1 MKIKKEYKVS
11 FIVEVADRWSH
22 KILKSLQCFPLASL
36 SSFIV
41 TFLLIIISEGSHFAQ
56 SSFMLISYKLALV
69 TSLGIF
75 LFPALHLLTK
85 RVWFKLVGVGLLAL
99 YYYLLP
105 LNILDATIIVRH
117 ILLIFA
123 LIFMYFWA
131 PFMDVSISNK
141 NIWEWTQNILLILL
155 AMILL
160 SFAFYA
166 IFFITMYALKELFGI
181 SLATVRY
188 VQVAIAI
195 VGLFSV
201 NYFLAHLPKYI
212 VLVQTNR
219 YANIGMVFT
228 KYILTPVFLIYF
240 LLLFA
245 YIIKIIIE
253 KRWLGTNIDA
263 LSLGYTVVAMATY
276 MYWTPLWNEPN
287 RKFRVFLW
295 GTLLLLSLFLATQI
309 WFRVQA
315 SQAELYTLMSLFTLW
330 LLLVSSYF
338 LFFEK
343 ASYKWLLFSIS
354 LFIVLSQ
361 SEHLINLSVKLFENI
376 SKMV

>member
-1 MKIKKEYKVS
+1 MN
-11 FIVEVADRWSH
+11 FILEVADRWSH
-22 KILKSLQCFPLASL
+22 KILEALRRFPLASL

-41 TFLLIIISEGSHFAQ
+41 TFLLIIISEGNRFSQ
-56 SSFMLISYKLALV
+56 SSFMLISYKLAFV
-69 TSLGIF
+69 SSLGIF

-85 RVWFKLVGVGLLAL
+85 RVWFKLVGVGLLVL

-105 LNILDATIIVRH
+105 LNILDSTIIVRH

-123 LIFMYFWA
+123 LIFMFFWA

-166 IFFITMYALKELFGI
+166 IFFTTMYALNQLFNI

-212 VLVQTNR
+212 MLVQTNR
-219 YANIGMVFT
+219 YANIGLVFT

-240 LLLFA
+240 LILFT
-245 YIIKIIIE
+245 YIAKIIIE
-253 KRWLGTNIDA
+253 KRWISTNIDELA
-263 LSLGYTVVAMATY
+263 LGYSVVAIATY

-287 RKFRVFLW
+287 RKFRAFLW
-295 GTLLLLSLFLATQI
+295 GTLFLLSLFLANQI
-309 WFRVQA
+309 WFQVRALEAQVY
-315 SQAELYTLMSLFTLW
+315 SLISLFTLW

-338 LFFEK
+338 LFMEK

-361 SEHLINLSVKLFENI
+361 SEHLINLSVKLFENV

>member
-1 MKIKKEYKVS
+1 MH
-11 FIVEVADRWSH
+11 FILEVADRWSN
-22 KILKSLQCFPLASL
+22 KILEALWRFPLASL

-41 TFLLIIISEGSHFAQ
+41 TFLLIIISDGNRFSQ

-85 RVWFKLVGVGLLAL
+85 RVWFKLVGVGLLVL

-105 LNILDATIIVRH
+105 LNILDSTIIVRH
-117 ILLIFA
+117 ILLILA
-123 LIFMYFWA
+123 VVFMFFWA

-155 AMILL
+155 AMVLL

-166 IFFITMYALKELFGI
+166 IFFITMYALNQLFGI

-212 VLVQTNR
+212 MLVQTNR
-219 YANIGMVFT
+219 YENIGIVFT
-228 KYILTPVFLIYF
+228 KYILTPIFLIYF
-240 LLLFA
+240 LILFA
-245 YIIKIIIE
+245 YIVKIIIE
-253 KRWLGTNIDA
+253 KRWISINIDA
-263 LSLGYTVVAMATY
+263 LALGYTVVAISTY

-287 RKFRVFLW
+287 RKFRAFLW
-295 GTLLLLSLFLATQI
+295 GTLLLLSLLLATQI
-309 WFRVQA
+309 WFKIQA
-315 SQAELYTLMSLFTLW
+315 SQAQLYNLMSLFTLW
-330 LLLVSSYF
+330 LLLISSYF
-338 LFFEK
+338 LFFKK

-354 LFIVLSQ
+354 IFIILSQ
-361 SEHLINLSVKLFENI
+361 SEQLINLSVKLFENI

>member
-1 MKIKKEYKVS
+1 MS
-11 FIVEVADRWSH
+11 FVLEVADRWSH
-22 KILKSLQCFPLASL
+22 KILEALQRFPLASL

-41 TFLLIIISEGSHFAQ
+41 TFLLIIISEGNRFSQ
-56 SSFMLISYKLALV
+56 SSFMLISYKVAFV

-75 LFPALHLLTK
+75 LFPALHLLSK
-85 RVWFKLVGVGLLAL
+85 KVWFKLVGIGLLVL

-105 LNILDATIIVRH
+105 LNILDATIITRH

-123 LIFMYFWA
+123 LIFMFFWA

-141 NIWEWTQNILLILL
+141 NIWEWTQNILLLLL

-166 IFFITMYALKELFGI
+166 IFFTTMYALNQLFGI
-181 SLATVRY
+181 SLATERY

-195 VGLFSV
+195 IGLFSV

-212 VLVQTNR
+212 MLVQKNR
-219 YANIGMVFT
+219 YANIGLVFT

-245 YIIKIIIE
+245 YIIKILIE
-253 KRWLGTNIDA
+253 KTWLSTNVDTLAI
-263 LSLGYTVVAMATY
+263 GYTVVAIATY

-287 RKFRVFLW
+287 RKFRTFLW
-295 GTLLLLSLFLATQI
+295 GTLLVLSLLLATQI
-309 WFRVQA
+309 WFQIQDLEA
-315 SQAELYTLMSLFTLW
+315 QFYSLMSLFTLW

-338 LFFEK
+338 LFFDK

-361 SEHLINLSVKLFENI
+361 SEHLINLSVNLFEKV

>member
-1 MKIKKEYKVS
+1 MS
-11 FIVEVADRWSH
+11 FILEVADRWSH
-22 KILKSLQCFPLASL
+22 KILKALQRFPLASL

-41 TFLLIIISEGSHFAQ
+41 TFLLIIISEGDRFSQ
-56 SSFMLISYKLALV
+56 SYFMLISYKLAFV
-69 TSLGIF
+69 ASLGIF

-85 RVWFKLVGVGLLAL
+85 RVWFKLIGVGLLVF

-105 LNILDATIIVRH
+105 INILDATIITRH

-123 LIFMYFWA
+123 LIFMFFWA

-141 NIWEWTQNILLILL
+141 NIWEWIQNILLILL

-160 SFAFYA
+160 SFAFYV
-166 IFFITMYALKELFGI
+166 IFFITMYALNQLFGI
-181 SLATVRY
+181 SLESVRY

-212 VLVQTNR
+212 MLVQTNR
-219 YANIGMVFT
+219 YKNIGIVFT
-228 KYILTPVFLIYF
+228 KYILTPSFLIYF
-240 LLLFA
+240 FILFA
-245 YIIKIIIE
+245 YIVKIIIE
-253 KRWLGTNIDA
+253 KIWISTNIDA
-263 LSLGYTVVAMATY
+263 LALGYTAIAIATY

-287 RKFRVFLW
+287 RKFRAFLW
-295 GTLLLLSLFLATQI
+295 GTLFLLSLFLANQI
-309 WFRVQA
+309 WFQVRDLE
-315 SQAELYTLMSLFTLW
+315 AELYTLISLFTLW
-330 LLLVSSYF
+330 LFLVSSYF

-361 SEHLINLSVKLFENI
+361 SEHLINLSVKLFEDV

>member
-1 MKIKKEYKVS
+1 MS
-11 FIVEVADRWSH
+11 FILEVADRWSN
-22 KILKSLQCFPLASL
+22 KILEALKRFPLASL

-41 TFLLIIISEGSHFAQ
+41 TFLLIIISEGSPFSQ
-56 SSFMLISYKLALV
+56 SSFMLMSYKIAFV

-75 LFPALHLLTK
+75 LFPALHLLSK
-85 RVWFKLVGVGLLAL
+85 RVWFKLVGVGLLVL

-105 LNILDATIIVRH
+105 INILDTTIVVRH

-123 LIFMYFWA
+123 LIFMFFWA

-141 NIWEWTQNILLILL
+141 NIWEWTQNILLIFL

-160 SFAFYA
+160 SFAFYS
-166 IFFITMYALKELFGI
+166 IFFMTMYTLDKLFNI
-181 SLATVRY
+181 SFSAVRY

-212 VLVQTNR
+212 MLVQKNR
-219 YANIGMVFT
+219 YVNIGVVFT

-240 LLLFA
+240 LLLFS
-245 YIIKIIIE
+245 YIIKNIIE
-253 KRWLGTNIDA
+253 KTWLNINID
-263 LSLGYTVVAMATY
+263 SLAIGYTVVSIATY

-287 RKFRVFLW
+287 RKFRIFLW
-295 GTLLLLSLFLATQI
+295 GTLFLLSFLLLVQT
-309 WFRVQA
+309 WFKIQV
-315 SQAELYTLMSLFTLW
+315 SQYELYNMMSLFILW
-330 LLLVSSYF
+330 LLLISSYF

-361 SEHLINLSVKLFENI
+361 SEHLINLSVKLFEAI
-376 SKMV
+376 VH

>member
-1 MKIKKEYKVS
+1 MH
-11 FIVEVADRWSH
+11 FILEVADRWSN
-22 KILKSLQCFPLASL
+22 KILEALWRFPLASL

-41 TFLLIIISEGSHFAQ
+41 TFLLIIISDGNRFSQ

-85 RVWFKLVGVGLLAL
+85 RVWFKLVGVGLLVL

-105 LNILDATIIVRH
+105 LNILDSTIIVRH
-117 ILLIFA
+117 ILLILA
-123 LIFMYFWA
+123 VVFMFFWA

-155 AMILL
+155 AMVLL

-166 IFFITMYALKELFGI
+166 IFFITMYALNQLFGI

-212 VLVQTNR
+212 MLVQTNR
-219 YANIGMVFT
+219 YENIGIVFT
-228 KYILTPVFLIYF
+228 
-240 LLLFA
+240 
-245 YIIKIIIE
+245 
-253 KRWLGTNIDA
+253 
-263 LSLGYTVVAMATY
+263 
-276 MYWTPLWNEPN
+276 
-287 RKFRVFLW
+287 
-295 GTLLLLSLFLATQI
+295 
-309 WFRVQA
+309 
-315 SQAELYTLMSLFTLW
+315 
-330 LLLVSSYF
+330 
-338 LFFEK
+338 
-343 ASYKWLLFSIS
+343 
-354 LFIVLSQ
+354 
-361 SEHLINLSVKLFENI
+361 
-376 SKMV
+376 